1 MDGGYTEPYRSHL
14 VRLGRLHVRR
24 AQEVVCTV
32 RYVPNILSLARL
44 VLTIPV
50 IVLIL
55 IDTPQAYLAATVLYF
70 FTAVSDTVDG
80 RIARRYNLVTRLG
93 VFLDLAADKV
103 FVCSILIA
111 LVQVGRV
118 PAWIAIVIVAREFV
132 VSGLRSLAAADGV
145 VIPAG
150 RWGKQKTFLTLL
162 STGGILLA
170 SGLGG
175 ATAFPLGLSTG
186 APPNTFADYLLAVAN
201 ATLLLAV
208 LWTILSAVEYL
219 RGGWKFLMTAGP
231 PPAE

>member
-1 MDGGYTEPYRSHL
+1 M
-14 VRLGRLHVRR
+14 
-24 AQEVVCTV
+24 

-44 VLTIPV
+44 ILTIPV

-55 IDTPQAYLAATVLYF
+55 IDKPPAYLAATVLYF

-103 FVCSILIA
+103 FVSSILIA
-111 LVQVGRV
+111 LVQVHVV
-118 PAWIAIVIVAREFV
+118 PAWIAIVIVAREFI

-150 RWGKQKTFLTLL
+150 RLGKQKTFLTLL
-162 STGGILLA
+162 GTGGILLA
-170 SGLGG
+170 RGLGG

-186 APPNTFADYLLAVAN
+186 GSPHTFADYLLALAD

-208 LWTILSAVEYL
+208 LWTILSAVEYI
-219 RGGWKFLMTAGP
+219 RGGWKLLMMGGP

>member
-1 MDGGYTEPYRSHL
+1 M
-14 VRLGRLHVRR
+14 
-24 AQEVVCTV
+24 

-44 VLTIPV
+44 ILTIPV

-55 IDTPQAYLAATVLYF
+55 IDTPPAYLAATVLYF

-80 RIARRYNLVTRLG
+80 RIARHYNLVTRLG

-103 FVCSILIA
+103 FVSSILIA
-111 LVQVGRV
+111 LVQVHVV
-118 PAWIAIVIVAREFV
+118 PAWIAIVIVAREFI

-150 RWGKQKTFLTLL
+150 RLGKQKTFLTLL

-170 SGLGG
+170 RGLGG

-186 APPNTFADYLLAVAN
+186 GSPHSFADYLLALAD

-208 LWTILSAVEYL
+208 LWTILSAVEYI
-219 RGGWKFLMTAGP
+219 RGGWKLLMMGGP

>member
-1 MDGGYTEPYRSHL
+1 MS
-14 VRLGRLHVRR
+14 
-24 AQEVVCTV
+24 AV

-55 IDTPQAYLAATVLYF
+55 INTPQAYLAATVLYF

-186 APPNTFADYLLAVAN
+186 APPDTFADYLLALAD

-208 LWTILSAVEYL
+208 QPGHHLVRMAFFFATLVLL
-219 RGGWKFLMTAGP
+219 RSRSVYCWERSVVSSCFNRLPFREWA
-231 PPAE
+231 

>member
-1 MDGGYTEPYRSHL
+1 M
-14 VRLGRLHVRR
+14 
-24 AQEVVCTV
+24 

-44 VLTIPV
+44 ILTIPV

-55 IDTPQAYLAATVLYF
+55 IDKPPAYLAATVLYF

-103 FVCSILIA
+103 FVSSILIA
-111 LVQVGRV
+111 LVQAHVV
-118 PAWIAIVIVAREFV
+118 PAWIAIVIVAREFI

-150 RWGKQKTFLTLL
+150 RLGKQKTFLTLL
-162 STGGILLA
+162 GTGGILLA
-170 SGLGG
+170 RGLGG

-186 APPNTFADYLLAVAN
+186 GSPHTFADYLLALAD

-208 LWTILSAVEYL
+208 LWTILSAVEYI
-219 RGGWKFLMTAGP
+219 RGGWKLLMMGGP

>member
-1 MDGGYTEPYRSHL
+1 M
-14 VRLGRLHVRR
+14 
-24 AQEVVCTV
+24 

-44 VLTIPV
+44 ILTIPV

-55 IDTPQAYLAATVLYF
+55 INTPASYLAATVLYF

-111 LVQVGRV
+111 LVQVARV

-186 APPNTFADYLLAVAN
+186 APPDTFADYLLTLSDAV
-201 ATLLLAV
+201 LLLAV
-208 LWTILSAVEYL
+208 LWTILSAVEYI

>member
-1 MDGGYTEPYRSHL
+1 
-14 VRLGRLHVRR
+14 
-24 AQEVVCTV
+24 V

-55 IDTPQAYLAATVLYF
+55 INTPASYLAATALYF

-111 LVQVGRV
+111 LVQVSRV

-186 APPNTFADYLLAVAN
+186 APPDTFADYLLALAD

-219 RGGWKFLMTAGP
+219 RGGWKFLMMAGP
-231 PPAE
+231 PRAE

>member
-1 MDGGYTEPYRSHL
+1 VS
-14 VRLGRLHVRR
+14 
-24 AQEVVCTV
+24 AV

-55 IDTPQAYLAATVLYF
+55 INTPASYLAATVLYF

-111 LVQVGRV
+111 LVQVRLV
-118 PAWIAIVIVAREFV
+118 PAWIAIVAREFV

-186 APPNTFADYLLAVAN
+186 APPDTFADYLLALAD

-219 RGGWKFLMTAGP
+219 RGGWKFLMMAGP

>member
-1 MDGGYTEPYRSHL
+1 VS
-14 VRLGRLHVRR
+14 
-24 AQEVVCTV
+24 AV

-44 VLTIPV
+44 ILTIPV
-50 IVLIL
+50 IVLVL
-55 IDTPQAYLAATVLYF
+55 IDKPATYLAATVLYF

-111 LVQVGRV
+111 LVQVSRV

-186 APPNTFADYLLAVAN
+186 SPPDTFADYLLALAD

>member
-1 MDGGYTEPYRSHL
+1 M
-14 VRLGRLHVRR
+14 
-24 AQEVVCTV
+24 

-55 IDTPQAYLAATVLYF
+55 IDHQATYLAATVLYF

-80 RIARRYNLVTRLG
+80 RIARRYNLITRLG
-93 VFLDLAADKV
+93 VYLDLTADKV
-103 FVCSILIA
+103 FVSSILIA
-111 LVQVGRV
+111 LVQVRLV
-118 PAWIAIVIVAREFV
+118 PAWIVIVIVAREFV

-162 STGGILLA
+162 GTGGILLA
-170 SGLGG
+170 RGLGG

-186 APPNTFADYLLAVAN
+186 GAPHSFADYLLALAD

-208 LWTILSAVEYL
+208 VWTIFSAVEYL
-219 RGGWKFLMTAGP
+219 RGGWKLLMTAGP
-231 PPAE
+231 VSGE